1 MTRQVSPG
9 PRRQAISSM
18 FPYGFQI
25 AAFHAP
31 PESRAIPS
39 SAQWRSPLAAS
50 NFRIALTSE
59 RTFATSVPNTCFGS
73 GGTQ

>member
-1 MTRQVSPG
+1 
-9 PRRQAISSM
+9 M

-31 PESRAIPS
+31 PESRSDTVVRAVAFP
-39 SAQWRSPLAAS
+39 APAS
-50 NFRIALTSE
+50 NFRIAYLE